1 MDNIIKFLISIVLVL
16 LIFYFHKRYENFSV
30 GKCYDNMG
38 GEKVIN
44 NDGTC
49 SNYCYCFNGSAID
62 QKNMDK
68 NECLS
73 ESRQHCYSC
82 DEQYTL
88 SNNLCYDEEGNFE
101 SLREGE
107 ELSQIDSTVVDDS
120 TTVDTVTDS
129 TTADTV
135 DESAT
140 TDVSVTKETIIEIY
154 TYDTS
159 TNGNH
164 DVTFNKDVVVDILIV
179 GGGGGGGGA
188 GGTGG
193 SAGELKLL
201 KDVALDKGKY
211 NITIGKGGDSSYNGE
226 NSNFNDIVSNGGGG
240 GESPSLQTGLRMQ
253 YFNSG
258 YCGDDAAWFEDKVPN
273 KTGLSTNGNSLNE
286 FTNDALIG
294 ESGSKYSF
302 LFTGFFEAKWNG
314 HYYFYTNSDDAS
326 YLWIGP
332 YATSGYTIGNANVK
346 NGKLHGQQWKGSGWK
361 KLNKGYYPI
370 RIQMGNYTG
379 GQHLEVTF
387 MCYKRSDWV
396 YDTTPPLPSYYH
408 SMGGDYIKGTGGNG
422 SQSAGDES
430 GKGGDGVFEIEGINL
445 KSHFNLDDSIGTSE
459 GSVDKIYFAGGGS
472 GRVDEVGGLGG
483 GGMESSGSGVAYP
496 GKNHTG
502 SGGSINT
509 SGGSGVVVIK
519 YEI

>member
-16 LIFYFHKRYENFSV
+16 LIFYFHKRYEKFNV
-30 GKCYDNMG
+30 GQCYGADG
-38 GEKVIN
+38 EEKVIN

-49 SNYCYCFNGSAID
+49 SNFCYCFNGSALNPENPDNNACIN
-62 QKNMDK
+62 KTK
-68 NECLS
+68 
-73 ESRQHCYSC
+73 QHCYSC
-82 DEQYTL
+82 DDGYEL
-88 SNNLCYDEEGNFE
+88 DSGNNLCLDEKGEFIELEDGQKTYDLTSVSETVQE
-101 SLREGE
+101 S
-107 ELSQIDSTVVDDS
+107 D
-120 TTVDTVTDS
+120 TTS
-129 TTADTV
+129 DTV

-154 TYDTS
+154 TYDTN

-164 DVTFNKDVVVDILIV
+164 HVTFDKDVVVDILIV

-211 NITIGKGGDSSYNGE
+211 DITIGKGGDSSYNGE
-226 NSNFNDIVSNGGGG
+226 NSNFNDIVSNGGKG
-240 GESPSLQTGLRMQ
+240 GESPSRQTGLRMQ

-258 YCGDDAAWFEDKVPN
+258 YCGDDATWFEGKVPN
-273 KTGLSTNGNSLNE
+273 KTGLSTNGSSLIA
-286 FTNDALIG
+286 FTGNTLIG
-294 ESGSKYSF
+294 ERKSYYSF
-302 LFTGFFEAKWNG
+302 LFTGFFDAKWSG
-314 HYYFYTNSDDAS
+314 YYKFYTNSDDAS
-326 YLWIGP
+326 YLWIGSN
-332 YATSGYTIGNANVK
+332 ATSGYTTGNANVN
-346 NGKLHGQQWKGSGWK
+346 NGDLHGPRWRGSVWVY
-361 KLNKGYYPI
+361 LNAGEYPI
-370 RIQMGNYTG
+370 RIQMGNKTG
-379 GQHLEVTF
+379 GQYLKVTF
-387 MCYKRSDWV
+387 KCNDHTGWV
-396 YDTTPPLPSYYH
+396 YDAPSYYH
-408 SMGGDYIKGTGGNG
+408 SMGGDYIEGTGGNG

-445 KSHFNLDDSIGTSE
+445 KSHFNLDDSIGTNE
-459 GSVDKIYFAGGGS
+459 GTVDKIYFAGGGS

-483 GGMESSGSGVAYP
+483 GGGESSGHGVAYP